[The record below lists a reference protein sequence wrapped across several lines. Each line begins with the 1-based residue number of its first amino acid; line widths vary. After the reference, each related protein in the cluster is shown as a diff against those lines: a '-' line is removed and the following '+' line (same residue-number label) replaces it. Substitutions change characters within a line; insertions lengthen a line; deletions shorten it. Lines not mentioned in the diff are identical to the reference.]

1 VAALVISAW
10 VCSRGGAGEE
20 ERETMEGME
29 VPGGGAPLTIWSS
42 LEPDML
48 LVDRL
53 RLSYSWHRP
62 YARRCSNGRTV
73 AIPG

>member
-1 VAALVISAW
+1 MARGSGRAKGVAALVISAW

-20 ERETMEGME
+20 ERETME

-48 LVDRL
+48 LADKL
-53 RLSYSWHRP
+53 TLSFL
-62 YARRCSNGRTV
+62 
-73 AIPG
+73 

>member
-1 VAALVISAW
+1 MARGSEGAAGVAALETSAR

-29 VPGGGAPLTIWSS
+29 VPGGEAPLTIWSS

-48 LVDRL
+48 LLDRL
-53 RLSYSWHRP
+53 TL
-62 YARRCSNGRTV
+62 ACS
-73 AIPG
+73 PS